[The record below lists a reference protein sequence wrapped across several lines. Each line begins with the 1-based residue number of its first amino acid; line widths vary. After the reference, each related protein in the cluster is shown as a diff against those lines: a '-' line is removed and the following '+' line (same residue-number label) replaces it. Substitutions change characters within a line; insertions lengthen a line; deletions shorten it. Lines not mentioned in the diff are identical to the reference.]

1 MAKGL
6 PVWFDELNNI
16 NYKLPKQLEGLREG
30 EKLLLQQISPYVH
43 LQHLSKDHMVT
54 RVMFVASHKI

>member
-16 NYKLPKQLEGLREG
+16 HYELPKQLEGLREG
-30 EKLLLQQISPYVH
+30 EKLLLQQILPYVPH
-43 LQHLSKDHMVT
+43 QHLSKGSYG
-54 RVMFVASHKI
+54 MFVASHKI